1 MKTLEERRKEFE
13 KLFIEDECIVS
24 AMRYFIDD
32 DTSQAVKE
40 YDKIKKGQKKLWQWF
55 KLQMEEESREAELKG
70 VGKILDSLWTA
81 SIPLLGEKAS
91 KRIKE
96 EMVYYFGKNWAVV
109 MYKFIGQKGN
119 RHKPVKTLD
128 QITLKNSK
136 EGR

>member
-1 MKTLEERRKEFE
+1 MSMELEKKEFYQ
-13 KLFIEDECIVS
+13 KFTGVGFSNNEDTGEGY
-24 AMRYFIDD
+24 YFIP
-32 DTSQAVKE
+32 QV
-40 YDKIKKGQKKLWQWF
+40 DKIWQWF
-55 KLQMEEESREAELKG
+55 KLQLEEESREAELKG

-91 KRIKE
+91 KRIKK

-136 EGR
+136 EKG

>member
-1 MKTLEERRKEFE
+1 MKTTKEQAKTQIEHTEQVLHMSYRKESDL
-13 KLFIEDECIVS
+13 LFVDHLGTKH
-24 AMRYFIDD
+24 A
-32 DTSQAVKE
+32 
-40 YDKIKKGQKKLWQWF
+40 DKKVWQWF

-136 EGR
+136 GGKQK